1 LKRKPFIAKSK
12 VLFRMYNKKPYQNQ
26 QPEEITRVRMPKGR
40 EVLGIVETRLG
51 FGKSRIICS
60 DGKTRICRVPGHLR
74 QRLWVRPD
82 YIVIVKPWE
91 FEGDAKG
98 DIIFIYTENQ
108 ANWLRRNGYLKT
120 LGKNEF

>member
-1 LKRKPFIAKSK
+1 
-12 VLFRMYNKKPYQNQ
+12 MYHKKPYQNQ
-26 QPEEITRVRMPKGR
+26 QPEEITRVRLPHGR

-51 FGKSRIICS
+51 FGKSRVICS

-82 YIVIVKPWE
+82 YIVIVEPWE
-91 FEGDAKG
+91 FEGDVKG

-108 ANWLRRNGYLKT
+108 ANWLKRNGYLKS
-120 LGKNEF
+120 LGKDEF

>member
-1 LKRKPFIAKSK
+1 
-12 VLFRMYNKKPYQNQ
+12 MNYYQKNRNPHNQ
-26 QPEEITRVRMPKGR
+26 QPAEEITRVRMPKGR
-40 EVLGIVETRLG
+40 EVLGIVDTRLG
-51 FGKSRIICS
+51 FGKSRVICS

-82 YIVIVKPWE
+82 YIVIVEPWE

-108 ANWLRRNGYLKT
+108 ANWLRRNGYLKS
-120 LGKNEF
+120 LGKDEF